1 LNPFYAANRYFYLET
16 KTYWTSEA
24 ALKWD
29 VDNFEKDLFVTYNC
43 DNLRKEFEG
52 DSSKENS
59 LSSCTLKT
67 VKDVDMFPV
76 DKTVVSSVTSTPT
89 DVEKKVYEPKR
100 RADGV
105 YLP

>member
-1 LNPFYAANRYFYLET
+1 M
-16 KTYWTSEA
+16 TYWQSDV

-29 VDNFEKDLFVTYNC
+29 VQDFEKDLFVTYNC

-52 DSSKENS
+52 DEKKEKS
-59 LSSCTLKT
+59 LTECTLET
-67 VKDVDMFPV
+67 VKDLDMFPV
-76 DKTVVSSVTSTPT
+76 DKKVLSAVTNTPK

-100 RADGV
+100 RVDGV